1 MKKLLIKREN
11 YRLWFEFYKVALN
24 SSEEKVKKALAKT
37 KRYERWGDV
46 RSVKFDDW
54 WKSHAYLFNETKAI
68 RELEDGEKVIIN
80 DCLVFEVPLNNSAT
94 ALAAEIRIR
103 LSKAIAEKTKK
114 KSRKNPSTAFGLTEG
129 SELKLVPIREML
141 SVFRDV
147 FLKNSELRGEKLL
160 IAAHNYYQGR
170 KSKKWDKVPS
180 VFHYSDGKGGVSGK
194 ETALRNLNRYI
205 QKAKKITLNVAG
217 GEFPGSY

>member
-1 MKKLLIKREN
+1 MKKLLINREN

-24 SSEEKVKKALAKT
+24 SSDEKVKKALTKT

-54 WKSHAYLFNETKAI
+54 WKSHAYLFNETRAI
-68 RELEDGEKVIIN
+68 RELEDSEKVIIN

-114 KSRKNPSTAFGLTEG
+114 KSRKNPSTAFRLTEG
-129 SELKLVPIREML
+129 SELKLKPIREML
-141 SVFRDV
+141 SVYRDV

-160 IAAHNYYQGR
+160 KAVHEYYKR
-170 KSKKWDKVPS
+170 RRSSKWSKIPGPLEDAS
-180 VFHYSDGKGGVSGK
+180 GTGGVSGK
-194 ETALRNLNRYI
+194 ERALRNLGRYI
-205 QKAKKITLNVAG
+205 QKAKQILLNVAG
-217 GEFPGSY
+217 GEFPGRY